1 MTELPFT
8 EFLKKK
14 GVKQATITILEEEEI
29 TDYTTLKALTEEDI
43 NGLNL
48 KVGQKA
54 LIRNLTVG
62 GKSRMKGMSYISS
75 RYFVYY
81 VEFLSCFNFV
91 NGLCALG

>member
-1 MTELPFT
+1 M

-14 GVKQATITILEEEEI
+14 GVKQASIKVLEEEEI

-62 GKSRMKGMSYISS
+62 GKSRVKGMSTYRRDILYIMWNS
-75 RYFVYY
+75 YPF
-81 VEFLSCFNFV
+81 
-91 NGLCALG
+91 